1 MRIAR
6 WRLALTGAAL
16 VLLLVSATS
25 LVLGQAAARS
35 AVPGGEATR
44 SVPGGDAARAAT
56 DSSTSAD
63 AAGWLEA
70 LTLVA
75 TPTDRGADAGL
86 AHLGRFFRH
95 ARYLVH
101 AEATLDLPDGG
112 LTTFALDH
120 GTITAVS
127 GGTIAL
133 KASDDSTVSIGTNAD
148 TKVRKERQKAT
159 LSDLAVGAEAYVLS
173 VKEGGFFVARHV
185 WVPKVRASD

>member
-1 MRIAR
+1 
-6 WRLALTGAAL
+6 
-16 VLLLVSATS
+16 VS
-25 LVLGQAAARS
+25 
-35 AVPGGEATR
+35 
-44 SVPGGDAARAAT
+44 GGDAAGAAN
-56 DSSTSAD
+56 DSSSAG
-63 AAGWLEA
+63 AEGWLQA
-70 LTLVA
+70 LAVVA
-75 TPTDRGADAGL
+75 KPTDRGADAGL

-120 GTITAVS
+120 GTITAVN
-127 GGTIAL
+127 GGTISL
-133 KASDDSTVSIGTNAD
+133 KASDDSTVSVGTDAD

-173 VKEGGFFVARHV
+173 VKEGGAFVARHV